1 MTGEKMFEA
10 LRHHWPEYLMEAAG
24 LGIFMISAGVFT
36 TLLLYPGWPFHQAI
50 SSPLVIRASIG
61 AAMGLTAVALIYSPW
76 GQQSGAH
83 YNPAVT
89 LAFLRLGKMRPWD
102 AFFYI
107 GSQFIGGLAGVLLL
121 AATLRGSFRRPP
133 VSYAA
138 TLPGAEGAA
147 VAFLAEAIISFAMM
161 GTILVVSNIRM
172 IAKYTG
178 FFAGLLVFTFITIE
192 APLSGMSMNPARTLS
207 SALPA
212 RAWANLWIYFTA
224 PVLGML
230 LAADVIRF
238 VRGTGGVFCA
248 KLNHETPKRC
258 IFCASRRLPL
268 LFVVGATAILSRT
281 CLPESVCALS

>member
-1 MTGEKMFEA
+1 MFEA

-36 TLLLYPGWPFHQAI
+36 TLLLYPGSPFHQAI
-50 SSPLVIRASIG
+50 SSPLVTRASIG
-61 AAMGLTAVALIYSPW
+61 GAMGLTAIALIYSPW

-89 LAFLRLGKMRPWD
+89 LTFLRLGKVRPWD

-121 AATLRGSFRRPP
+121 AAILRGSFRQPP
-133 VSYAA
+133 VSYAT
-138 TLPGAEGAA
+138 TLPGVDGPA
-147 VAFLAEAIISFAMM
+147 VAFLAEGLISFTMM
-161 GTILVVSNIRM
+161 GTILVVSNTKM
-172 IAKYTG
+172 LAKYTG
-178 FFAGLLVFTFITIE
+178 FFAGLLVFVFITIE

-230 LAADVIRF
+230 LAADFIKF
-238 VRGTGGVFCA
+238 VRGRATVFCA
-248 KLNHETPKRC
+248 KLHHETPRRC
-258 IFCASRRLPL
+258 IFCASRGLPL
-268 LFVVGATAILSRT
+268 LFVVWATAIIIRT
-281 CLPESVCALS
+281 RLLDSICATS